1 MKSLRWLWDLN
12 IWTKGYAAQYFLWAK
27 TEQNL
32 IHAICLLIWCYCYF
46 VMENYISNKL
56 TDDPRNAWRSC
67 SHMLKISDAH
77 TNCHFQS
84 PEDSAVSITN
94 IVRHHETEYLASLE
108 VSSSLLSHCFLFWIT
123 KERVLTFSVCRHHMW
138 IYLTPLSR

>member
-1 MKSLRWLWDLN
+1 MDQGLCCSVFSLSQNWAEFDPCNMPPYLVLLLFCYGKLH
-12 IWTKGYAAQYFLWAK
+12 IQYA
-27 TEQNL
+27 
-32 IHAICLLIWCYCYF
+32 
-46 VMENYISNKL
+46 ISNKL